1 MSQPA
6 RSLRIAVADDERDMR
21 QFFQELLPHLGHEVV
36 AVAENGQELVQQCRA
51 TDPDL
56 VIADIKMPDVD
67 GIEAAAGVNRQKP
80 VPVILVTAHHDAEVL
95 AGAGVEAIMAYLVKP
110 VKPPDLKAAIALA
123 VLRFEHLRQLSQ
135 ETATLRQTLEDRKVV
150 ERAKGVVMKRL
161 RVDEPDAFR
170 RLRKLAADHNRK
182 LIEVAQEVLTADEL
196 FRALE
201 KS

>member
-67 GIEAAAGVNRQKP
+67 GIEAAAEVNRQKP

-95 AGAGVEAIMAYLVKP
+95 AGAGVEAVMAYLVKP
-110 VKPPDLKAAIALA
+110 VKPP
-123 VLRFEHLRQLSQ
+123 
-135 ETATLRQTLEDRKVV
+135 
-150 ERAKGVVMKRL
+150 
-161 RVDEPDAFR
+161 
-170 RLRKLAADHNRK
+170 
-182 LIEVAQEVLTADEL
+182 
-196 FRALE
+196 
-201 KS
+201 